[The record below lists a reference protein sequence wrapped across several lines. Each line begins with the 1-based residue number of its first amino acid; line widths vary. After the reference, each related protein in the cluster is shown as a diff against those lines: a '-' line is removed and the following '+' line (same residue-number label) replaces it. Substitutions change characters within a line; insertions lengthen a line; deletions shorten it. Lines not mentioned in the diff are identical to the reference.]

1 MIVFGDNYNDVSMF
15 EAVKYSVCM
24 ENADK
29 DVKDKATFICS
40 SNDMNGVSDFIQN
53 ISIQDGVKPSF
64 NMCYHN
70 HVHGGYIL

>member
-29 DVKDKATFICS
+29 DVKDKASFIFK
-40 SNDMNGVSDFIQN
+40 SNDVNGVSDFIQ
-53 ISIQDGVKPSF
+53 K
-64 NMCYHN
+64 
-70 HVHGGYIL
+70 YINPGWR